1 MHYSRHQRLAIM
13 ALCKVQP
20 YSNQFMPSVLWRC
33 WLGDKKGIRPVK
45 YWVWG
50 AGMVVCLQQGADL
63 HTAQLMPLPLTIS
76 CFSKIQIGFTFLL
89 LAHPGSPGQKAV
101 KHVCVR
107 VMLSTNYTES
117 CCWESQASTW
127 ELIIIACLE
136 SQDSMWKNDNHSLCK
151 AKTTIYRHIHVPYKH
166 TCYQQIVL
174 RTRQFY
180 LWTSQERLHCLAIQA
195 ENSITALWDVQTL
208 YTHEK

>member
-1 MHYSRHQRLAIM
+1 MQSATIFKSIHAFS
-13 ALCKVQP
+13 ALTLLVGRQEGHPACKIL
-20 YSNQFMPSVLWRC
+20 SVGCWRGC
-33 WLGDKKGIRPVK
+33 L
-45 YWVWG
+45 
-50 AGMVVCLQQGADL
+50 LQQGADL

-89 LAHPGSPGQKAV
+89 PAHPGSPGQKAV

-180 LWTSQERLHCLAIQA
+180 LWTSEERLHCLAIQA
-195 ENSITALWDVQTL
+195 GNSITALWDVQTL